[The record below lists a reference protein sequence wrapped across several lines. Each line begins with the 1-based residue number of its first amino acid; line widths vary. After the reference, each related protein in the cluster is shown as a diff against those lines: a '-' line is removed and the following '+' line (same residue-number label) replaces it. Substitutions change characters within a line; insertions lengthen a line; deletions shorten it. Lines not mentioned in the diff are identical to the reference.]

1 MCSVT
6 ISSMHV
12 RWSSMRGMLVIDD
25 DTQEHVAMLTHPL
38 IEPDSG
44 RILGFF
50 VQGFSSVAAGPLFL
64 SSLDILRFG
73 TKVHIRSAD
82 TLSPPEEIVRLQKNL
97 HEPRLFLGQRIRI
110 RSSGRT
116 IGICS
121 DIQFD
126 TGRFVVEWMFPRRFF
141 LSVRPIAASEIIE
154 VTEEAIWIQDPL
166 RLRKEK
172 AAEVLQEIPRVMVDV
187 TPA

>member
-1 MCSVT
+1 M
-6 ISSMHV
+6 
-12 RWSSMRGMLVIDD
+12 IDD
-25 DTQEHVAMLTHPL
+25 QTQENVAMLAHPL
-38 IEPDSG
+38 IDPDSG

-50 VQGFSSVAAGPLFL
+50 VQGVSGIAAGSSFL
-64 SSLDILRFG
+64 SALDIVSIG

-82 TLSPPEEIVRLQKNL
+82 KLSPPDEIVRLQKNL
-97 HEPRLFLGQRIRI
+97 QDHRSFLGQRIRI
-110 RSSGRT
+110 RSTGRT
-116 IGICS
+116 IGTCS

-126 TGRFVVEWMFPRRFF
+126 TGRFVVEWMFPTRFF
-141 LSVRPIAASEIIE
+141 FFSIRPIAASEIIE

-172 AAEVLQEIPRVMVDV
+172 VAEVLKEIPRVIADV

>member
-1 MCSVT
+1 
-6 ISSMHV
+6 
-12 RWSSMRGMLVIDD
+12 MRGMPVIDD
-25 DTQEHVAMLTHPL
+25 ETQENVAMLTHLL

-50 VQGFSSVAAGPLFL
+50 VQGLSGIAAGSLFL
-64 SSLDILRFG
+64 SALDVVSIG

-82 TLSPPEEIVRLQKNL
+82 KLSPPEEIIRLQATL
-97 HEPRLFLGQRIRI
+97 QDPRSFLGQRIRI

-116 IGICS
+116 IGTCS
-121 DIQFD
+121 DVQFD

-141 LSVRPIAASEIIE
+141 FSVRPIAVSEIVD

-172 AAEVLQEIPRVMVDV
+172 VTEVLQEIPRVIADV